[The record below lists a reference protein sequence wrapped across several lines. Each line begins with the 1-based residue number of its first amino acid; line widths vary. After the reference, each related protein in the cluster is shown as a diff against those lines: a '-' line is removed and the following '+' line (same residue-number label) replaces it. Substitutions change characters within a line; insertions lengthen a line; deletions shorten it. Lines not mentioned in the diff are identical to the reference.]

1 MKFSNYWLYDLRAAV
16 VVFLVALPL
25 CLGIALASGA
35 PLISGLIA
43 GIVGGLVAGSLSKSP
58 LSVSGPAAGLTSI
71 VATAIADLGS
81 FEVFGMSVV
90 VAGII
95 QLVLGYLRAGTI
107 GNFFP
112 ASVIK
117 GMLAGIGLILIL
129 KQIPHAVGYDVDYEG
144 DETFFQADGQNTFSE
159 VIESIHNISPGAV
172 LVSLISLFILF
183 LWEHPRLRNQIWVVR
198 TPGALMAVAV
208 GTALGY
214 VFNTFTETFAI
225 EARHMVSVPRIWEA
239 GSAFLHVPD
248 FRAWSNPEVYR
259 VAFTLALV
267 ASLET
272 LLSIEASDKMD
283 PYRRMTPLNRE
294 LKAQGV
300 ANTLSGLLGGLPL
313 TSVIVRSSANILA
326 GAKSKASAITHGV
339 ILLLA
344 VLLIPTW
351 LELIPLSCLA
361 GILMFV
367 GYKLTKP
374 QLFVETRQKGNSQ
387 FVPFLIT
394 TFAVLLSDLLTGVF
408 IGLLAAILFILRTNF
423 KQAVL
428 LVNNEQN
435 SYLLK
440 FTKDVSFLNKS
451 TVRDLFQ
458 KVPNGARLIIDGT
471 YSRFIDQDIQ
481 ETIIDF
487 LEEAKTKDIH
497 VELNQITLSNR
508 RYEIH

>member
-1 MKFSNYWLYDLRAAV
+1 MKFSNYWLYDFRAAI

-35 PLISGLIA
+35 PLVSGLIA
-43 GIVGGLVAGSLSKSP
+43 GMIGGMVAGVLSKSP

-71 VATAIADLGS
+71 VATSIADLGS
-81 FEVFGMSVV
+81 FEAFALSVV
-90 VAGII
+90 VAGLI
-95 QLVLGYLRAGTI
+95 QLLLGFLRAGTI

-144 DETFFQADGQNTFSE
+144 DETFFQADGQNTFTE
-159 VIESIHNISPGAV
+159 VIEAFNFLTPGAV
-172 LVSLISLFILF
+172 VVSLLSLVLLF
-183 LWEHPRLRNQIWVVR
+183 AWEHPRMRKWTWVAK
-198 TPGALMAVAV
+198 TPGPLVAVALGTLMALA
-208 GTALGY
+208 
-214 VFNTFTETFAI
+214 FNTFTEFWAI
-225 EARHMVSVPRIWEA
+225 DTRHMVAVPRIA
-239 GSAFLHVPD
+239 GGESSFFRLPD
-248 FRAWSNPEVYR
+248 FSAWQNPKVYT
-259 VAFTLALV
+259 VALTLALV

-283 PYRRMTPLNRE
+283 PYRRMTPLNHE

-300 ANTLSGLLGGLPL
+300 ANSLSGLLGGLPL
-313 TSVIVRSSANILA
+313 TSVIVRSSANIMA
-326 GAKSKASAITHGV
+326 GAKSKASTITHGA

-344 VLLIPTW
+344 VVLIPQL
-351 LELIPLSCLA
+351 LEFIPLSCLA
-361 GILMFV
+361 GILIFV

-374 QLFVETRQKGNSQ
+374 QLYLETRAKGKSQ
-387 FVPFLIT
+387 FYPFLIT
-394 TFAVLLSDLLTGVF
+394 TLAVLLTDLLTGVF
-408 IGLLAAILFILRTNF
+408 IGLLASVFFILRTNF

-428 LVNNEQN
+428 LVNNDQN

-451 TVRDLFQ
+451 TLRDLFQ
-458 KVPNGARLIIDGT
+458 QVPNGARLIIDGT

-481 ETIIDF
+481 ETISDF

-497 VELNQITLSNR
+497 VELNHITLSNT

>member
-1 MKFSNYWLYDLRAAV
+1 MKLSNYWLYDFRAAI

-35 PLISGLIA
+35 PLIAGLIA
-43 GIVGGLVAGSLSKSP
+43 GVVGGIVVGSLSKSP

-71 VATAIADLGS
+71 VASSISVLGT
-81 FEVFGMSVV
+81 FEAFAFSVV
-90 VAGII
+90 VAGLI
-95 QLVLGYLRAGTI
+95 QLALGFFRAGTI

-144 DETFFQADGQNTFSE
+144 DETFFQADGKNTFSE
-159 VIESIHNISPGAV
+159 LLEAFNY
-172 LVSLISLFILF
+172 L
-183 LWEHPRLRNQIWVVR
+183 
-198 TPGALMAVAV
+198 TPGALVVSVVSLAILFAWEHPHMRKWAWVTKTPGALVAVAV
-208 GTALGY
+208 GTLLALL
-214 VFNTFTETFAI
+214 FNNLSEVLLI
-225 EARHMVSVPRIWEA
+225 ESRHMVSVPRLSQGGA
-239 GSAFLHVPD
+239 SFFHLPD
-248 FRAWSNPEVYR
+248 FSVWQNPTVYS
-259 VAFTLALV
+259 VALTLALV

-283 PYRRMTPLNRE
+283 PYRRMTPLNHE

-313 TSVIVRSSANILA
+313 TSVIVRSSANIMA
-326 GAKSKASAITHGV
+326 GAKSKASTITHGA
-339 ILLLA
+339 ILMLA
-344 VLLIPTW
+344 VLLIPHW
-351 LELIPLSCLA
+351 LEFIPLSCLA
-361 GILMFV
+361 GILIFV

-374 QLFVETRQKGNSQ
+374 QLYIETRAKGNSQ
-387 FVPFLIT
+387 FIPFLVT
-394 TFAVLLSDLLTGVF
+394 TLAVLLTDLLTGVF
-408 IGLLAAILFILRTNF
+408 IGLLASVFFILRTNF

-428 LVNNEQN
+428 LVNNDQN

-458 KVPNGARLIIDGT
+458 KVPKGARLIIDGT

-481 ETIIDF
+481 ETISDF

-497 VELNQITLSNR
+497 VELNHITLSKKR
-508 RYEIH
+508 HEIH

>member
-1 MKFSNYWLYDLRAAV
+1 MKLPNNWLYDFRAAI

-43 GIVGGLVAGSLSKSP
+43 GIVGGIVVGALSKSP

-71 VATAIADLGS
+71 VADSITDLGT
-81 FEVFGMSVV
+81 FEAFALSVLI
-90 VAGII
+90 AGII
-95 QLVLGYLRAGTI
+95 QVVLGFLRAGTI

-159 VIESIHNISPGAV
+159 LIAAVDFLTPGAV
-172 LVSLISLFILF
+172 VVSFFSLVILF
-183 LWEHPRLRNQIWVVR
+183 AWDQPRLRKWSWAAK
-198 TPGALMAVAV
+198 TPGPLVAV
-208 GTALGY
+208 VVGTLLALL
-214 VFNTFTETFAI
+214 FNSFSGSWAI
-225 EARHMVSVPRIWEA
+225 EARHLVAVPRILGED
-239 GSAFLHVPD
+239 SSFFSFPD
-248 FRAWSNPEVYR
+248 FSAWQNPKVYT
-259 VAFTLALV
+259 VAATIALV

-272 LLSIEASDKMD
+272 LLSIEASDKLD
-283 PYRRMTPLNRE
+283 PYRRMTPLNHE

-300 ANTLSGLLGGLPL
+300 ANAVSGLLGGLPL
-313 TSVIVRSSANILA
+313 TSVIVRTSANILA
-326 GAKSKASAITHGV
+326 GAKSKAATITHGV
-339 ILLLA
+339 IVLLA
-344 VLLIPTW
+344 VLLVPNV
-351 LELIPLSCLA
+351 LEFIPLSCLA
-361 GILMFV
+361 GILIFV

-374 QLFVETRQKGNSQ
+374 QLFMEMWAKGKSQ
-387 FVPFLIT
+387 FYPFLIT
-394 TFAVLLSDLLTGVF
+394 SLAVLFSNLLTGVS
-408 IGLLAAILFILRTNF
+408 IGLLASVFFILRTNF

-428 LVNNEQN
+428 LVSNPQN

-458 KVPNGARLIIDGT
+458 QVPNGARLVIDGT
-471 YSRFIDQDIQ
+471 NSRFIDQDIQ
-481 ETIIDF
+481 ETISDF
-487 LEEAKTKDIH
+487 LEEAKTKDIQ
-497 VELNQITLSNR
+497 VELHHITVPKKQSER
-508 RYEIH
+508 K